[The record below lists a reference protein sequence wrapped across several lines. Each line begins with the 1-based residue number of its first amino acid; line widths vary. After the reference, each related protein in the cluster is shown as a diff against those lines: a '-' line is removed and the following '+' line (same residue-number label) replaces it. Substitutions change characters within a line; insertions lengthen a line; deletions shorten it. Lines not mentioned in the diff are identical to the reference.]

1 MKCKRHTVD
10 STSTVGVCSS
20 CLHERLLSLAA
31 SIAVEDN
38 NNNNHRQSRKSSNP
52 PPPLLIPPR
61 SDAAAAGG
69 DLELNRP
76 EKSKEGKVTRISN
89 PFRARSDSNP
99 KSESSSSTTSSRSWI
114 SSFLSTGR
122 AKKQHTFEDGI
133 SGCRGMS
140 PARETGGE
148 DGNEVPYG
156 SIEETPGRARRTT
169 PAVKTPGR
177 RKIMTGMGFCLSPL
191 VRARPNCP
199 FKRKSRFPSEFVGN
213 AGEVTAGEKPHIA
226 EAASFVANRSK
237 KLVDLGRGNQRR

>member
-1 MKCKRHTVD
+1 MRCKRHTVD
-10 STSTVGVCSS
+10 LTSTVGVCAS

-31 SIAVEDN
+31 SIAVEE
-38 NNNNHRQSRKSSNP
+38 NNNHRLSRKSSNP
-52 PPPLLIPPR
+52 PPPLPR
-61 SDAAAAGG
+61 SDAGG
-69 DLELNRP
+69 DLGVSGKDFE
-76 EKSKEGKVTRISN
+76 SKGGSVSRISN

-99 KSESSSSTTSSRSWI
+99 KSESSSSSSRSWI

-122 AKKQHTFEDGI
+122 SKKQPVIDDVI

-140 PARETGGE
+140 PVRDMGA
-148 DGNEVPYG
+148 
-156 SIEETPGRARRTT
+156 IEETPGRTRRT

-213 AGEVTAGEKPHIA
+213 AGEVTAAEKPHLS
-226 EAASFVANRSK
+226 EAASFCANRSK
-237 KLVDLGRGNQRR
+237 KLADLGKGNHRR

>member
-1 MKCKRHTVD
+1 MRCKRHTVD
-10 STSTVGVCSS
+10 FTSTVGVCAS

-38 NNNNHRQSRKSSNP
+38 NNHRLSRKSSNP
-52 PPPLLIPPR
+52 PPFLIPPR
-61 SDAAAAGG
+61 SDAGGGG
-69 DLELNRP
+69 DLGVSGKDF
-76 EKSKEGKVTRISN
+76 KSKEGKVSRISN

-99 KSESSSSTTSSRSWI
+99 KSECSSSSSRSWI

-122 AKKQHTFEDGI
+122 SKKEHTIEDVI

-140 PARETGGE
+140 PARDTGGE
-148 DGNEVPYG
+148 EGSEVPSG
-156 SIEETPGRARRTT
+156 SIEETPGRTRRT
-169 PAVKTPGR
+169 PAMKTPGR

-213 AGEVTAGEKPHIA
+213 AGEVTAGEKPHIS
-226 EAASFVANRSK
+226 EAASFCANRSK
-237 KLVDLGRGNQRR
+237 KLADLGRGNHRR